1 MNAQPY
7 LANRDW
13 ESLLPHLGRTC
24 VTFMAA
30 ALWLSWTVVA
40 LVAAPPLDA
49 HSKPH
54 RSEDDLRSWA
64 QHELLHEF
72 DSWAAVQ
79 SLYDSAR
86 IQQMRA
92 ELTQRLQSLSGDE
105 LEDFIDEA
113 DRKLRILNSAAA
125 REARHWLQ
133 ETLAVSS
140 PKRAERVRAQLPD
153 VAKMNAEELEESL
166 KDFEDQRSHV
176 RRDSEA
182 FTRQRQDTV
191 AAARAQ
197 RQQELDWN
205 EQAASSVSSAS
216 GYQPAVSGTNRPFG
230 GQMAGRYGRSQ
241 VHVYWGSSRW

>member
-1 MNAQPY
+1 MNA
-7 LANRDW
+7 LTDVANRHR
-13 ESLLPHLGRTC
+13 EYSSARLSPTSA
-24 VTFMAA
+24 TFMMAVV
-30 ALWLSWTVVA
+30 WLSLSAVPLA
-40 LVAAPPLDA
+40 AAPPLDA

-54 RSEDDLRSWA
+54 RSEAELRLWA

-79 SLYDSAR
+79 RLYDSTR
-86 IQQMRA
+86 IQQLRA
-92 ELTQRLQSLSGDE
+92 ELAQRLQSLSGDE

-125 REARHWLQ
+125 REARHWLE
-133 ETLAVSS
+133 ETLAVAS
-140 PKRAERVRAQLPD
+140 PKRAERVRALLPD
-153 VAKMNAEELEESL
+153 VAKMNAQELEESL
-166 KDFEDQRSHV
+166 KDFEEQRSHV

-182 FTRQRQDTV
+182 FARERQDAV

-197 RQQELDWN
+197 RQQELEWN

-216 GYQPAVSGTNRPFG
+216 GYEPVISGTNRPFG

-241 VHVYWGSSRW
+241 VHVYWGSYRW